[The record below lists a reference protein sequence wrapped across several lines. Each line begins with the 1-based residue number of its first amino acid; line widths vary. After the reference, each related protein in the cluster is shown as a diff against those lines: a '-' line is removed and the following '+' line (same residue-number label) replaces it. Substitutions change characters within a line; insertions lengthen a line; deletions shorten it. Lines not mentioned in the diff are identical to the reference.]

1 MDNVIF
7 QALAIEIN
15 RKLAN
20 SQIDKIIQVSPG
32 SIVLRLWTG
41 TEKANLLLQTESQG
55 TFYITEK
62 RVSAPDRPPRFCQL
76 LRSRLKRLKN
86 IYAEPCDR
94 ILHLIF
100 CGSEDNE
107 YDLVLEAFGNRGN
120 LILVDSSGK
129 IIDLIWRQQ
138 GDRKLLPGLHY
149 RLPEQIRQRIS
160 LFSDPAEISSLL
172 SADMVSD
179 VSNTDIAPMS
189 GSLAKAIDM
198 ANRSGLKVDDIIE
211 KIQLIYESGSFRAL
225 RVEWDN
231 QVGYLPFIFEPH
243 EFTRVDEYPNLSALE
258 ESRAE
263 NASKESTRF
272 LKAHFAKVIKKYR
285 KRLNARL
292 SQIELE
298 SEQNSDPDRYRNIG
312 NLLLTNLNK
321 FNRGDRTV
329 EVLDF
334 CQSPPL
340 TVTIELKKE
349 VTPQENAAHYFKRY
363 RKAKRA
369 VDHRIR
375 RTKETN
381 LEMEWLDEIEHSLN
395 EATNSDE
402 LYQVQAELQTAGLL
416 KQTKGKLGKRKIP
429 RPKDQIL
436 QAKTPSGLRICWGKN
451 SETNDY
457 VSRYITSPEDLWFHA
472 KGVPGAHLV
481 LKSGG
486 NPDKVSSEDIEF
498 AASIAAGYSKAKT
511 AGKAEVM
518 IAKGKDIKRLKGARL
533 GLVKVD
539 SYRTVLVAPKR
550 CDS

>member
-1 MDNVIF
+1 MDSVIF

-41 TEKANLLLQTESQG
+41 SEKADLLLQTENQG

-76 LRSRLKRLKN
+76 LRSRLRRLKN

-94 ILHLIF
+94 ILHLKF
-100 CGSEDNE
+100 GGSKDHE
-107 YDLVLEAFGNRGN
+107 YDLVFEAFGNRGN
-120 LILVDSSGK
+120 LILLDSSGK

-138 GDRKLLPGLHY
+138 GKRKLLPGQTY
-149 RLPEQIRQRIS
+149 RFPEQKRQRIS
-160 LFSDPAEISSLL
+160 LFSNPAEISSLL
-172 SADMVSD
+172 SANVVSD
-179 VSNTDIAPMS
+179 FSATDIAPMS
-189 GSLAKAIDM
+189 EALAKAIDM
-198 ANRSGLKVDDIIE
+198 AYRSGLKVDDIIE
-211 KIQLIYESGSFRAL
+211 KIQLVFESGSFRAL

-231 QVGYLPFIFEPH
+231 QVGYLPVIFEPH
-243 EFTRVDEYPNLSALE
+243 KFTRIDEYPTLSALE

-272 LKAHFAKVIKKYR
+272 LKAHFVKVIKKYR

-292 SQIELE
+292 SQIETD

-329 EVLDF
+329 EVIDY
-334 CQSPPL
+334 CQSPPI

-349 VTPQENAAHYFKRY
+349 VTPQENAEHYFKRY

-369 VDHRIR
+369 VDHLIR
-375 RTKETN
+375 RTKETK
-381 LEMEWLDEIEHSLN
+381 LEMEWLDEVEHSLH
-395 EATNSDE
+395 EASNSDD

-416 KQTKGKLGKRKIP
+416 KQTKGKLGKRKLP

-436 QAKTPSGLRICWGKN
+436 RATTPSGWKICWGKN

-457 VSRYITSPEDLWFHA
+457 VSRYIMAPEDLWFHA

-486 NPDKVSSEDIEF
+486 NTDRVSSEDIEF
-498 AASIAAGYSKAKT
+498 AASIAAGYSKSKT

-518 IAKGKDIKRLKGARL
+518 IAHGKDIKRIKGARP

-539 SYRTVLVAPKR
+539 SYRTVLVEPIR
-550 CDS
+550 WNT